1 METRTTP
8 KHNIICE
15 CDFAHLD
22 RKLKECPQISNV
34 TLSRMVCSINNK
46 TPQYLDSLSE
56 EERHKLIERAVKE
69 KAAYVK
75 KYQQMKQKLRQRRIE
90 IMEERRK
97 KIAKQAENKEK
108 RKEQLDIRL
117 EDYGGLWRT
126 ADEMKTNLDILPLLK
141 QKDALVTQIKYKKF
155 VLGIKPTEKALLQ
168 LQSGKENFTTEQLQ
182 ENLETVLHGV
192 TQVLMY

>member
-15 CDFAHLD
+15 CDLAHLD

-34 TLSRMVCSINNK
+34 ALSGMVCFINNK

-75 KYQQMKQKLRQRRIE
+75 KYQQMKQKIRQRRIE

-117 EDYGGLWRT
+117 
-126 ADEMKTNLDILPLLK
+126 
-141 QKDALVTQIKYKKF
+141 
-155 VLGIKPTEKALLQ
+155 
-168 LQSGKENFTTEQLQ
+168 
-182 ENLETVLHGV
+182 
-192 TQVLMY
+192 